1 MSELVIETAALRREF
16 GRNVAVA
23 GLSLAVPRGQVFGF
37 LGPNGAGK
45 TTSLKLLLGLVAPT
59 SGGGTV
65 LGAPLGNTAVRAR
78 IGFLPEHFRFHDCL
92 NARELLYFHGR
103 LLGLAKRGLAA
114 RIESL
119 LLRVGLDAAADR
131 PLRTYSK
138 GMTQRAGLA
147 AALLGAP
154 ELVFLDEPT
163 SGLDPLGRL
172 LVRDVIDE
180 LRAGGA
186 SVFLNSHLLG
196 EVEATCNRVAFV
208 KNGRVVHEMTLAS
221 AAGTLDIELRVGSV
235 DDGLLEGLAAFGTG
249 VTRDDSL
256 VRMRASAESV
266 LPELA
271 RWLVGRGVALYEL
284 RCRRKTLE
292 EWFVEVMGDDQ
303 RPG

>member
-1 MSELVIETAALRREF
+1 MPEYAIETAALRREF

-23 GLSLAVPRGQVFGF
+23 GLSLAVPRGEVFGF

-45 TTSLKLLLGLVAPT
+45 TTSLKLLLGLVPPT
-59 SGGGTV
+59 SGSGTV
-65 LGAPLGNTAVRAR
+65 LGAPLGNTEVRAK

-103 LLGLAKRGLAA
+103 LLGWRGLAT
-114 RIESL
+114 RIEAL
-119 LLRVGLDAAADR
+119 LLRVGLDDAADR

-138 GMTQRAGLA
+138 GMVQRAGLA

-172 LVRDVIDE
+172 LVRDVIEE
-180 LRAGGA
+180 LRAGGCT
-186 SVFLNSHLLG
+186 VFLNSHLLG
-196 EVEATCNRVAFV
+196 EVEATCDRVAFV
-208 KNGRVVHEMTLAS
+208 KNGRVVHEMELERAH
-221 AAGTLDIELRVGSV
+221 GTLDVELRVGAI
-235 DDGLLEGLAAFGTG
+235 DAAALDGLAAFGTG
-249 VTRDDSL
+249 VTRDDAI
-256 VRMRASAESV
+256 VRLRANAEAV
-266 LPELA
+266 LPEIA
-271 RWLVGRGVALYEL
+271 RWLVGRGIALYEL

-292 EWFVEVMGDDQ
+292 EWFVEVMGEDQ

>member
-1 MSELVIETAALRREF
+1 MPEYAIETAALRREF

-23 GLSLAVPRGQVFGF
+23 GLSLAVPRGEVFGF

-65 LGAPLGNTAVRAR
+65 LGAPLGNTKARAH

-103 LLGLAKRGLAA
+103 LLGLRARGLDT
-114 RIESL
+114 RIEAL
-119 LLRVGLDAAADR
+119 LLRVGLDDAGHR

-147 AALLGAP
+147 QALLGSP
-154 ELVFLDEPT
+154 DLVFLDEPT

-172 LVRDVIDE
+172 LVRDVIEE

-186 SVFLNSHLLG
+186 TVFLNSHLLG
-196 EVEATCNRVAFV
+196 EVEATCDRVAFV
-208 KNGRVVHEMTLAS
+208 KSGVVVHELDLES
-221 AAGTLDIELRVGSV
+221 AEGTLDVELRIGRV
-235 DDGLLEGLAAFGTG
+235 DDVLLEGLAAFGTG
-249 VTRDDSL
+249 VTRDDTL
-256 VRMRASAESV
+256 VRMRANAESV

-292 EWFVEVMGDDQ
+292 EWFVEVMGEDQ

>member
-1 MSELVIETAALRREF
+1 MPEYAIRTEALRREF

-23 GLSLAVPRGQVFGF
+23 GLSLAVPRGEVFGF

-59 SGGGTV
+59 SGSGTV
-65 LGAPLGNTAVRAR
+65 LGAPLGDTAARAR

-103 LLGLAKRGLAA
+103 LLGLPVRGLTT
-114 RIESL
+114 RIEGL
-119 LLRVGLDAAADR
+119 LLRVGLDNAAHR

-138 GMTQRAGLA
+138 GMVQRAGLA

-172 LVRDVIDE
+172 LVRDVIEE

-196 EVEATCNRVAFV
+196 EVEATCDRVAFV
-208 KNGRVVHEMTLAS
+208 KNGVVLHDMELDS
-221 AAGTLDIELRVGSV
+221 AVGTLDVELRLGGA
-235 DDGLLEGLAAFGTG
+235 DDAILDGLAAFGSG
-249 VTRDDSL
+249 VTRDNAL
-256 VRMRASAESV
+256 VRMRATAESV

-292 EWFVEVMGDDQ
+292 EWFVEVMGEDQ

>member
-1 MSELVIETAALRREF
+1 MPEYAIETEALRREF

-23 GLSLAVPRGQVFGF
+23 GLSLAVPRGEVFGF

-59 SGGGTV
+59 SGRGTV
-65 LGAPLGNTAVRAR
+65 LGAPLGNTEARAR

-103 LLGLAKRGLAA
+103 LLGLAARGLDT
-114 RIESL
+114 RIEAL
-119 LLRVGLDAAADR
+119 LLRVGLDEAAHR

-138 GMTQRAGLA
+138 GMVQRAGLA

-172 LVRDVIDE
+172 LVRDVIEE

-196 EVEATCNRVAFV
+196 EVEATCDRVAFV
-208 KNGRVVHEMTLAS
+208 KNGVVLHDMELDS
-221 AAGTLDIELRVGSV
+221 AVGTLDVELRLGGA
-235 DDGLLEGLAAFGTG
+235 DDAILEGLASFGSG
-249 VTRDDSL
+249 VKRDGAI
-256 VRMRASAESV
+256 VRMRATAENV
-266 LPELA
+266 LPEVA
-271 RWLVGRGVALYEL
+271 RWLVARGVALYEL
-284 RCRRKTLE
+284 RCRRKSLE
-292 EWFVEVMGDDQ
+292 EWFVEVMGEGQ

>member
-1 MSELVIETAALRREF
+1 MPEYAIETAALRREF

-23 GLSLAVPRGQVFGF
+23 NLSLAVPRGEVFGF

-65 LGAPLGNTAVRAR
+65 LGAPLGNTEARAH

-103 LLGLAKRGLAA
+103 LLGLPKRGLDT
-114 RIESL
+114 RIEGL
-119 LLRVGLDAAADR
+119 LLRVGLENAAQR

-147 AALLGAP
+147 AAMLGEP
-154 ELVFLDEPT
+154 QLVFLDEPT

-172 LVRDVIDE
+172 LVRDVIND
-180 LRAGGA
+180 LRDNGA
-186 SVFLNSHLLG
+186 TVFLNSHLLG
-196 EVEATCNRVAFV
+196 EVEATCDRVAFV
-208 KNGRVVHEMTLAS
+208 KNGRVVHQMALTES
-221 AAGTLDIELRVGSV
+221 EGTLDVELRVGGA
-235 DDGLLEGLAAFGTG
+235 DDALLDGLAAFGTG
-249 VTRDDSL
+249 VTRDDEL
-256 VRMRASAESV
+256 VRMRANAESV

-292 EWFVEVMGDDQ
+292 EWFVEVMGEDQ

>member
-1 MSELVIETAALRREF
+1 MPEYAIETAALRREF

-23 GLSLAVPRGQVFGF
+23 GLSLAVPRGEVFGF

-65 LGAPLGNTAVRAR
+65 LGAPLGNTEVRAH

-103 LLGLAKRGLAA
+103 LLGLPKRGLDA
-114 RIESL
+114 RIEAL
-119 LLRVGLDAAADR
+119 LLRVGLDDAAHR

-147 AALLGAP
+147 AALLGSP
-154 ELVFLDEPT
+154 QLVFLDEPT

-180 LRAGGA
+180 LRDNGA
-186 SVFLNSHLLG
+186 TVFLNSHLLG
-196 EVEATCNRVAFV
+196 EVEATCDRVAFV
-208 KNGRVVHEMTLAS
+208 KNGRVVHELSLADS
-221 AAGTLDIELRVGSV
+221 VGTLDVELRVERA
-235 DDGLLEGLAAFGTG
+235 DDALLEGLTAFGTD
-249 VTRDDSL
+249 VKRDDGL
-256 VRMRASAESV
+256 VRMRAASEAM

-271 RWLVGRGVALYEL
+271 RWLVGRGAALYEL

>member
-1 MSELVIETAALRREF
+1 MPENAIHTAALRREF

-23 GLSLAVPRGQVFGF
+23 GLNLVVLRGEVFGF

-65 LGAPLGNTAVRAR
+65 LGAPLGNTEVRAR

-103 LLGLAKRGLAA
+103 LLGLPARGLAT
-114 RIESL
+114 RIEAL
-119 LLRVGLDAAADR
+119 LLRVGLDGAAHR

-147 AALLGAP
+147 QALLGSP

-186 SVFLNSHLLG
+186 TVFLNSHLLG
-196 EVEATCNRVAFV
+196 EVEATCDRVAFV
-208 KNGRVVHEMTLAS
+208 KSGLVLHEMELGS
-221 AAGTLDIELRVGSV
+221 AAGTLDVELRLGAA
-235 DDGLLEGLAAFGTG
+235 DGALLEGLAAFGTG
-249 VTRDDSL
+249 VTRDDTL
-256 VRMRASAESV
+256 VRMHANAESV

-271 RWLVGRGVALYEL
+271 RWLVGRGVAIYEL

>member
-1 MSELVIETAALRREF
+1 MPEYAIETAALRREF

-23 GLSLAVPRGQVFGF
+23 GLSLAVPRGEVFGF

-45 TTSLKLLLGLVAPT
+45 TTSVKLLLGLVAPT

-65 LGAPLGNTAVRAR
+65 LGAPLGNTEVRAQ

-103 LLGLAKRGLAA
+103 LLGLPKRGLDT
-114 RIESL
+114 RIEGL
-119 LLRVGLDAAADR
+119 LLRVGLENAAQR

-147 AALLGAP
+147 AALLGSP
-154 ELVFLDEPT
+154 QLVFLDEPT

-172 LVRDVIDE
+172 LVRDVINE
-180 LRAGGA
+180 LRDNGA
-186 SVFLNSHLLG
+186 TVFLNSHLLG
-196 EVEATCNRVAFV
+196 EVEATCDRVGFV
-208 KNGRVVHEMTLAS
+208 KNGRVVHEMQLAS
-221 AAGTLDIELRVGSV
+221 AEGTLDVELRIGHV
-235 DDGLLEGLAAFGTG
+235 DDALLEGLSAFGTG
-249 VTRDDSL
+249 VARDDGL
-256 VRMRASAESV
+256 VRMHANSESM

-292 EWFVEVMGDDQ
+292 EWFVEVMGEDQ

>member
-1 MSELVIETAALRREF
+1 MPEYAIRTEALRREF

-23 GLSLAVPRGQVFGF
+23 GLSLAVPRGEVFGF

-59 SGGGTV
+59 SGSGTV
-65 LGAPLGNTAVRAR
+65 LGAPLGNTEARAR

-103 LLGLAKRGLAA
+103 LLGLRARGLET
-114 RIESL
+114 RIEAL
-119 LLRVGLDAAADR
+119 LLRVGLDDAAHR

-138 GMTQRAGLA
+138 GMVQRAGLA
-147 AALLGAP
+147 AALLGSP

-172 LVRDVIDE
+172 LVRDIIDE
-180 LRAGGA
+180 LRASGSA
-186 SVFLNSHLLG
+186 VFLNSHLLG
-196 EVEATCNRVAFV
+196 EVEATCDRVAFV
-208 KNGRVVHEMTLAS
+208 KNGLVLHEMKLGS
-221 AAGTLDIELRVGSV
+221 AVGTLDVELRLGAT
-235 DDGLLEGLAAFGTG
+235 DDALLEGLAAFGTG
-249 VTRDDSL
+249 VTRDDTL
-256 VRMRASAESV
+256 VRMRANAESV

-271 RWLVGRGVALYEL
+271 RWLVARGVAVYEL

-292 EWFVEVMGDDQ
+292 EWFVEVMGEDQ

>member
-1 MSELVIETAALRREF
+1 MPEYAIETAALRREF

-23 GLSLAVPRGQVFGF
+23 GLSLAVPRGEVFGF

-45 TTSLKLLLGLVAPT
+45 TTSLKLLLGLVPPT
-59 SGGGTV
+59 SGSGTV
-65 LGAPLGNTAVRAR
+65 LGAPLGNTEARAR

-103 LLGLAKRGLAA
+103 LLGLAARGLET
-114 RIESL
+114 RIEQL
-119 LLRVGLDAAADR
+119 LLRVGLDDAAHR

-138 GMTQRAGLA
+138 GMVQRAGLA

-186 SVFLNSHLLG
+186 AVFLNSHLLG
-196 EVEATCNRVAFV
+196 EVEATCDRVAFV
-208 KNGRVVHEMTLAS
+208 KNGVVVHEMELAS
-221 AAGTLDIELRVGSV
+221 AEGTLDVELRLGRV
-235 DDGLLEGLAAFGTG
+235 DEALLEGLAAFGTA
-249 VTRDDSL
+249 VKHDEPL
-256 VRMRASAESV
+256 VRMRANAESV

-271 RWLVGRGVALYEL
+271 RWLVGRGVAVYEL

-292 EWFVEVMGDDQ
+292 EWFVEVMGEDQ

>member
-1 MSELVIETAALRREF
+1 MPEYAIETAALRREF

-23 GLSLAVPRGQVFGF
+23 GLSLAVPRGEVFGF

-92 NARELLYFHGR
+92 NARELLHFHGR
-103 LLGLAKRGLAA
+103 LLGLPARGLRT
-114 RIESL
+114 RIEAL
-119 LLRVGLDAAADR
+119 LLRVGLEDAAHR

-147 AALLGAP
+147 AALLGSP

-172 LVRDVIDE
+172 LVRDVINE
-180 LRAGGA
+180 LRDNGA
-186 SVFLNSHLLG
+186 AVFLNSHLLG
-196 EVEATCNRVAFV
+196 EVEATCDRVAFV
-208 KNGRVVHEMTLAS
+208 KSGVVVHEMALAS
-221 AAGTLDIELRVGSV
+221 STGTLDVELRVGHV
-235 DDGLLEGLAAFGTG
+235 DDALLEGLATFGTD
-249 VTRDDSL
+249 VKRDEAL
-256 VRMRASAESV
+256 VRMHANSENV

-292 EWFVEVMGDDQ
+292 EWFVEVMGEDQ